1 MLFVFLYLQKLF
13 WEESWFGLI
22 IAFAVILA
30 LSLLI
35 VIFIKLL
42 KTMKPKESDSTSGMN
57 QINKENKK
65 HYENLEVEINRL
77 TKLLTEKDNQIKR
90 LQKATLELSKANKD
104 LKEQAEKL
112 QNTNSEMKKLSE
124 KKQELLKMKDE
135 LFGAI
140 VHDLKNPA
148 GLIKGFAELLNSYDL
163 SRQEQESIIQA
174 ILETSEKM
182 VTLSQEM
189 TKLIVT
195 QSNDMMLNIIPIEV
209 NGVINSVVRYLEP
222 VASRKGIIMESN
234 LIPDLPLVMA
244 DKFRIE
250 EVIDNLLSNAIKFTS
265 SKGKV
270 FIENQ
275 IEDKNVIIHV
285 RDTGLGLSHE
295 EVNRVFLPLQ
305 KLSSKPTG
313 GEPSAGVGLSLTKKI
328 IELHNGKIWVKSK
341 IGEGSTFSF
350 SLPIENPKDLKK

>member
-1 MLFVFLYLQKLF
+1 MLFVFLLLQKLF

-22 IAFAVILA
+22 IAATVIVA
-30 LSLLI
+30 LTLLI

-42 KTMKPKESDSTSGMN
+42 KTFNTKESSKSPSSEEHSKPSKTDEKLEAE
-57 QINKENKK
+57 IALLKK
-65 HYENLEVEINRL
+65 ALN
-77 TKLLTEKDNQIKR
+77 EKDNQIKR
-90 LQKATLELSKANKD
+90 LQKATLELSRTNKD

-112 QNTNSEMKKLSE
+112 QETNNEMKLLGE
-124 KKQELLKMKDE
+124 KKQELMKMKDE

-140 VHDLKNPA
+140 VHDMKNPA

-163 SRQEQESIIQA
+163 SRQEQENIIQA

-195 QSNDMMLNIIPIEV
+195 QSNEMILTFVPIEMNNV
-209 NGVINSVVRYLEP
+209 ISGVIRYIQP
-222 VASRKGIIMESN
+222 AAKKKGITIESA
-234 LIPDLPLVMA
+234 LAQDLPPVFA
-244 DKFRIE
+244 DKLRIE

-265 SKGKV
+265 TNGKV
-270 FIENQ
+270 LISNQ
-275 IEDKNVIIHV
+275 IENNNIIIHIQ
-285 RDTGLGLSHE
+285 DTGLGLSHD

-328 IELHNGKIWVKSK
+328 IELHSGKIWVKSN
-341 IGEGSTFSF
+341 IGVGSTFSF
-350 SLPIENPKDLKK
+350 SLPVADMTDSK

>member
-1 MLFVFLYLQKLF
+1 MFLVFLFLQKLF

-22 IAFAVILA
+22 IALAVIIA
-30 LSLLI
+30 ITLLI
-35 VIFIKLL
+35 VIFVKLL
-42 KTMKPKESDSTSGMN
+42 KTINTRESSKPSVSLSSEPVPIDK
-57 QINKENKK
+57 
-65 HYENLEVEINRL
+65 NLEAEVSKL
-77 TKLLTEKDNQIKR
+77 KKLLTEKDSQIKR
-90 LQKATLELSKANKD
+90 LQRATLELSKANKD

-112 QNTNSEMKKLSE
+112 QESNNEMKKLGE
-124 KKQELLKMKDE
+124 KKQELMKMKDE

-163 SRQEQESIIQA
+163 SRQEQESIIKA

-195 QSNDMMLNIIPIEV
+195 QSNEMILNFVPTQLNSLIE
-209 NGVINSVVRYLEP
+209 GVIRYLEP
-222 VASRKGIIMESN
+222 AANKKGIIIESH
-234 LIPDLPLVMA
+234 LSPDLPLVFT
-244 DKFRIE
+244 DKLRIE

-265 SKGKV
+265 NNGKV
-270 FIENQ
+270 IIENEF
-275 IEDKNVIIHV
+275 EDENVVIHV
-285 RDTGLGLSHE
+285 KDTGLGLSHE

-305 KLSSKPTG
+305 KLSAKPTG

-328 IELHNGKIWVKSK
+328 IELHSGKIWVKSK
-341 IGEGSTFSF
+341 IGVGSTFSF
-350 SLPIENPKDLKK
+350 SLPIADMDMPKQ

>member
-1 MLFVFLYLQKLF
+1 MLLVFLYLQKLF

-22 IAFAVILA
+22 IALAVILA
-30 LSLLI
+30 LGLLI

-42 KTMKPKESDSTSGMN
+42 KTIK
-57 QINKENKK
+57 NKEISEPPKANFDKGQTK
-65 HYENLEVEINRL
+65 QTDNLEAENARL
-77 TKLLTEKDNQIKR
+77 NKLVSEKDNQIKR
-90 LQKATLELSKANKD
+90 LQKATLELSKANKE

-112 QNTNSEMKKLSE
+112 QETNSEMKKLGE
-124 KKQELLKMKDE
+124 KKQELMKMKDE

-140 VHDLKNPA
+140 VHDLKNPV

-174 ILETSEKM
+174 ILETSDKM

-189 TKLIVT
+189 TKLIIT
-195 QSNDMMLNIIPIEV
+195 QSNDVILNMVPIEM
-209 NGVINSVVRYLEP
+209 NTLISSVIKYIEP
-222 VASRKGIIMESN
+222 AAGKKGIIIEAKLVDN
-234 LIPDLPLVMA
+234 LPPVLA

-250 EVIDNLLSNAIKFTS
+250 EVVDNLISNAIKFTS
-265 SKGKV
+265 TNGKI

-275 IEDKNVIIHV
+275 LDGNNLVLHV

-350 SLPIENPKDLKK
+350 SLPIIDQNKTK